1 MVTVKFFSHLR
12 RALGTPSVQLDAN
25 TVSDVIEQLES
36 RFGADFSDKIGH
48 CKVYVNG
55 SNVGLKK
62 GKKTKL
68 GDGDEVVVLPP
79 VAGG

>member
-12 RALGTPSVQLDAN
+12 RSLGTPEVQLDAK
-25 TVSDVIEQLES
+25 TIADLLQQLTS
-36 RFGADFSDKIGH
+36 QFGPAFTDKISS

-62 GKKTKL
+62 GKRTKL
-68 GDGDEVVVLPP
+68 ADGDEVVVLPP

>member
-12 RALGTPSVQLDAN
+12 RALGTPELQLDAR
-25 TVSDVIEQLES
+25 TIADVVDQLS
-36 RFGADFSDKIGH
+36 ARYGSAFTDKIGH

-55 SNVGLKK
+55 ANVGLKK
-62 GKKTKL
+62 GKRTKL
-68 GDGDEVVVLPP
+68 GAGDEVVVLPP